1 MWFLPNTDIEDRLI
15 MQAHLFDSDVRDSIR
30 AFKVHRFPDCA
41 AVRSDNHLEVIL
53 PIIRH
58 KVAASPQWQD
68 AESIRYIRFSH
79 VQKDSELRPIAL
91 FCYQDSEEDCIP
103 VTRLGGSADRP
114 NGLCEGDHPPD
125 G

>member
-58 KVAASPQWQD
+58 KVAASPQWNRYD
-68 AESIRYIRFSH
+68 TFASRTSKRIVNLDPSRFFAIR
-79 VQKDSELRPIAL
+79 IARKTVSL
-91 FCYQDSEEDCIP
+91 
-103 VTRLGGSADRP
+103 
-114 NGLCEGDHPPD
+114 
-125 G
+125 